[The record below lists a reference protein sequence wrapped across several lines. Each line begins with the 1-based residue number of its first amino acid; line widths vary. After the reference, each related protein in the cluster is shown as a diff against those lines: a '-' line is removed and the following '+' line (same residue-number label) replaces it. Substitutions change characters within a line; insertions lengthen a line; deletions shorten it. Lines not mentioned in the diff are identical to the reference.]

1 MEDITKTISVFCF
14 MQHSLLSA
22 YRIQER
28 ILQQP
33 VLLVSQS
40 GTSELYSVIANP
52 TFALHSAVDQFV
64 AMSCV

>member
-33 VLLVSQS
+33 VLLVSQAPLRCILS
-40 GTSELYSVIANP
+40 LQIQRLRCNRLSISLS
-52 TFALHSAVDQFV
+52 Q
-64 AMSCV
+64 